1 MKMRTK
7 ATLVVCSRF
16 GYVSVEGLES
26 TLLSKEESM
35 TTATRSKVMTK
46 CLLIPRSKGS
56 LILLSV
62 GEVLV
67 SSVDFD
73 ERKCEGGI
81 ASAFTLAPEST
92 SKEVVALRERRS
104 GEVTKTWMV
113 VASLWQDQIWERTP
127 YPDGHRTHHR

>member
-1 MKMRTK
+1 MKMKTK
-7 ATLVVCSRF
+7 ETLVVCSRF
-16 GYVSVEGLES
+16 GYVSVEGFES

-35 TTATRSKVMTK
+35 TTATRSKVMMR
-46 CLLIPRSKGS
+46 CLLIPRSKGP

-62 GEVLV
+62 GDVLV

-73 ERKCEGGI
+73 ERECEGGI

-92 SKEVVALRERRS
+92 SKKVVAPRARRS

-113 VASLWQDQIWERTP
+113 VASLLQDRIWERTP
-127 YPDGHRTHHR
+127 CPNGHRTHHR

>member
-7 ATLVVCSRF
+7 ETLAVCSRF

-35 TTATRSKVMTK
+35 TTATR
-46 CLLIPRSKGS
+46 CLLIPRSKGP

-62 GEVLV
+62 GDVLV

-73 ERKCEGGI
+73 KCKCEGGI
-81 ASAFTLAPEST
+81 ASVFTLAPEST
-92 SKEVVALRERRS
+92 SKEVVALRARRS
-104 GEVTKTWMV
+104 GEVTKT
-113 VASLWQDQIWERTP
+113 
-127 YPDGHRTHHR
+127 